1 MATQQST
8 IRVRQIHCVGCE
20 QTIES
25 NLAKLPGVL
34 QVKADHKTRE
44 VRVRTDPARVS
55 NDKLK
60 RKLTEIGFDPEEG
73 V

>member
-1 MATQQST
+1 MATQQTT

-25 NLAKLPGVL
+25 NLKKVPGVL
-34 QVKADHKTRE
+34 EVKADHKTRE

-55 NDKLK
+55 PEDLK
-60 RKLTEIGFDPEEG
+60 GKLTAIGFDPEER
-73 V
+73 